1 MRASMFVTIGIGGL
15 AALVASGF
23 VLAYAVAVS
32 RTGGEPNGARRRAR
46 SLLLAWMVLFAVL
59 AEKGVLARFDVRP
72 PPLALAMIAFVASG
86 LMLGLSPVGKTF
98 ARGLPIAWL
107 VLAQAFRFP
116 LELVMHQ
123 AALEGV
129 MPNEMSFTGYNF
141 DIVTG
146 ISALPI
152 AWLAW
157 KGRAPRALL
166 YAWNVLGSVLLA
178 TIVTVAVL
186 ASPMVRAFGDDP
198 RHINSWIAHFPFIWL
213 GTVLVASA
221 VFGHVVIF
229 RALRVAKSAVPRAS
243 EPSSARASL
252 PPS

>member
-1 MRASMFVTIGIGGL
+1 MRASMLVTLGIGGL

-23 VLAYAVAVS
+23 VMAYALAVA
-32 RTGGEPNGARRRAR
+32 RTGGDPSAARRRAR
-46 SLLLAWMVLFAVL
+46 SLTLAWMVLFAVL
-59 AEKGVLARFDVRP
+59 AEKGVLADFERRP
-72 PPLALAMIAFVASG
+72 PPIALAMLSFLASG
-86 LMLGLSPVGKTF
+86 LALGLSRVGETF

-107 VLAQAFRFP
+107 VGAQAFRLP

-129 MPNEMSFTGYNF
+129 MPREMSFAGYNF

-146 ISALPI
+146 VTAIPV
-152 AWLAW
+152 AWLAAR
-157 KGRAPRALL
+157 GRASRGLL

-178 TIVTVAVL
+178 IIVTVAVL
-186 ASPMVRAFGDDP
+186 ASPMFRVFGDEP
-198 RHINSWIAHFPFIWL
+198 AHVNSWIAHFPFIWL

-229 RALRVAKSAVPRAS
+229 RALHA
-243 EPSSARASL
+243 SARPASTL
-252 PPS
+252 APAS